1 MQPIPES
8 DWKIFRRVRTAAL
21 ARYCERVLAEVARL
35 ACDTSIESH
44 DRYLQVYKL
53 IHERDKLMANTFNDF
68 RRSTAELQLL
78 IMKSH
83 GMLTDEECAQFSPE
97 IRAKWTALLER

>member
-1 MQPIPES
+1 MQHILES
-8 DWKIFRRVRTAAL
+8 DWKVFRQVHTAAL

-35 ACDTSIESH
+35 AGDTSIESH

-53 IHERDKLMANTFNDF
+53 IHERDKLLANAFNDF

-78 IMKSH
+78 IMKRH
-83 GMLTDEECAQFSPE
+83 GC
-97 IRAKWTALLER
+97 